1 MAQDTEDIS
10 QLALESI
17 IGFNGKVPFGLSVH
31 PDCENIIYPLGCTTV
46 VQNLK
51 SSRQAFLES
60 HTNNISFVA
69 VSRSGK
75 YIATGQVTYMG
86 FKAGI
91 IIYNYVEKAIHAT
104 MTLHQAKV
112 EGLAFSPNDLYL
124 VSLGGQDDGSVVIW
138 NIATKSSICG
148 SPACIATAGNAL
160 IIKFANNM
168 DDTFITGGTGTL
180 RLWLLDLPNRKIRPT
195 ECQTGPLKR
204 MINCIEVTKDDS
216 FFYCG
221 STSGDILMIS
231 MKTGLLNNYGPLKNK
246 FSLGITAIVEL
257 KSGDILVGSG
267 DGVVALCKAPNFK
280 PLKKVQVE
288 GGITSISLR
297 GQGHQFFVGTI
308 TCQIYRFNFTEF
320 KEELI
325 TTCHCD
331 AVLDVAFPCGTSD
344 LFGTCSKSEIRIWHT
359 PTNKELLRIVVPN
372 MTCNAIEFMQDGR
385 SIISAWNDGK
395 IRAFTPETGKL
406 MYTINNAHPDGV
418 TAIAATSDC
427 KKIISGGGEG
437 QVRVWEITSKSQKFT
452 AGLKEHSSTV
462 SCIKIKKND
471 QECVTASFDGTC
483 IIWDIIR
490 YARNQMILAN
500 TLFKCVCYHPEEYQI
515 LTSGKDRKIGYWEVY
530 DGSVIRELDGSLSG
544 SVNGMDIT
552 ANGDYYVT
560 GGEDK
565 LIKFWGYNEGE
576 ITHTGIGHSGAINRV
591 KISPFAKHIIS
602 VSSDGAILRW
612 RYPYTN

>member
-1 MAQDTEDIS
+1 MAHETENFS
-10 QLALESI
+10 QLQLESI
-17 IGFNGKVPFGLSVH
+17 IGFNGNVPFGLTVH

-51 SSRQAFLES
+51 TSYQAFLES

-69 VSRSGK
+69 VSKSGK

-86 FKAGI
+86 FKADI
-91 IIYNYVEKAIHAT
+91 IIYNYVEKAVHAH

-112 EGLAFSPNDLYL
+112 EALAFSPNDLYL

-138 NIATKSSICG
+138 NIATKLSICG
-148 SPACIATAGNAL
+148 SPACVATAGNAQTV
-160 IIKFANNM
+160 KFANNM

-180 RLWLLDLPNRKIRPT
+180 RLWLLDLPNRKIRAT
-195 ECQTGPLKR
+195 ECQTGHLKR
-204 MINCIEVTKDDS
+204 MVKCIEITKDDS

-221 STSGDILMIS
+221 TTTGDILMIS

-246 FSLGITAIVEL
+246 FSLGITALVEL

-288 GGITSISLR
+288 GGISSISLR
-297 GQGHQFFVGTI
+297 GQGHQFFVGTF
-308 TCQIYRFNFTEF
+308 TSQIYRFNFTEF

-325 TTCHCD
+325 TTCHSD

-344 LFGTCSKSEIRIWHT
+344 LFGTCSKGEIRIWHT

-372 MTCNAIEFMQDGR
+372 MTCNAIEFMQDGK

-395 IRAFTPETGKL
+395 VRAFTPETGKL
-406 MYTINNAHPDGV
+406 MYTIHNAHADGV

-437 QVRVWEITSKSQKFT
+437 QVRVWEISSKCYKFT
-452 AGLKEHSSTV
+452 AGLKEHTSNV
-462 SCIKIKKND
+462 SCIKMKKND
-471 QECVTASFDGTC
+471 KECVTASFDGTC
-483 IIWDIIR
+483 IIWDIVR

-515 LTSGKDRKIGYWEVY
+515 ITSGKDRKIGYWEVY
-530 DGSVIRELDGSLSG
+530 DGSAIRELDGSLSG

-552 ANGDYYVT
+552 ANGDCFVT

-576 ITHTGIGHSGAINRV
+576 VTHIGVGHSGTINRI
-591 KISPFAKHIIS
+591 KISPSMKHMIS

>member
-1 MAQDTEDIS
+1 MAKETEDFS
-10 QLALESI
+10 QLELESI
-17 IGFNGKVPFGLSVH
+17 IGFNGKVPSGLTVH
-31 PDCENIIYPLGCTTV
+31 PDCENIIYPLGCTAV

-51 SSRQAFLES
+51 TSQQAFLES
-60 HTNNISFVA
+60 HTNNISFLA
-69 VSRSGK
+69 VSRSGR

-86 FKAGI
+86 FKADI
-91 IIYNYVEKAIHAT
+91 IIYDYVEKITHAT

-112 EGLAFSPNDLYL
+112 EALAFSPNDLYL

-148 SPACIATAGNAL
+148 SPACVPTAGNAFSVR
-160 IIKFANNM
+160 FANNM

-204 MINCIEVTKDDS
+204 MINCIEVAKDDS

-221 STSGDILMIS
+221 TTSGDILMIS
-231 MKTGLLNNYGPLKNK
+231 MKTGLLNNYGPIKNK
-246 FSLGITAIVEL
+246 FSLGVTAIVEL
-257 KSGDILVGSG
+257 KSEDVLVGTG
-267 DGVVALCKAPNFK
+267 DGLIVLCKAPHFK
-280 PLKKVQVE
+280 ALKKVQVD

-297 GQGHQFFVGTI
+297 GQGHQFFLGTI
-308 TCQIYRFNFTEF
+308 TSQIYRFNFTEF
-320 KEELI
+320 KEDLI

-331 AVLDVAFPCGTSD
+331 AVLDIAFPCGTSD
-344 LFGTCSKSEIRIWHT
+344 LFGTCSKAEIRIWHT
-359 PTNKELLRIVVPN
+359 PTNKELLRISVPN
-372 MTCNAIEFMQDGR
+372 MTCNAIEFMRDGK

-395 IRAFTPETGKL
+395 IRAFTPETGRL
-406 MYTINNAHPDGV
+406 MYTINNAHHDGV

-437 QVRVWEITSKSQKFT
+437 QIRIWEIFPKSQKFT
-452 AGLKEHSSTV
+452 AGLKEHTSTV

-471 QECVTASFDGTC
+471 QECVTASYDGTC

-500 TLFKCVCYHPEEYQI
+500 TLFKCVCYHPEEYQVI
-515 LTSGKDRKIGYWEVY
+515 TSGKDRKIGYWEVY
-530 DGSVIRELDGSLSG
+530 DGSAIRELDGSLSG

-552 ANGDYYVT
+552 MNGDFFVT

-576 ITHTGIGHSGAINRV
+576 VIYIGIGHSGTVNRI
-591 KISPFAKHIIS
+591 KISPSVKHIIS

-612 RYPYTN
+612 KYPYTN

>member
-1 MAQDTEDIS
+1 MAKETEDFS
-10 QLALESI
+10 QLELESI
-17 IGFNGKVPFGLSVH
+17 IGFNGKVPSGLFVH
-31 PDCENIIYPLGCTTV
+31 PDCENIIYPLGCTTI

-51 SSRQAFLES
+51 TSQQAFLES

-69 VSRSGK
+69 VSRSGR

-86 FKAGI
+86 FKADI

-112 EGLAFSPNDLYL
+112 ESLAFSPNDLYL

-138 NIATKSSICG
+138 NIATKLSICG
-148 SPACIATAGNAL
+148 SPACVATAGNAL
-160 IIKFANNM
+160 TVKFANNM

-221 STSGDILMIS
+221 TTTGDILMIS
-231 MKTGLLNNYGPLKNK
+231 MKTGLLNNYGPIKNK
-246 FSLGITAIVEL
+246 FSLGVTAIVEL
-257 KSGDILVGSG
+257 KSEDILVGSG
-267 DGVVALCKAPNFK
+267 DGVIVLCKTPHFK
-280 PLKKVQVE
+280 ALKKVQVD

-308 TCQIYRFNFTEF
+308 TSQIYRFNFTEF

-325 TTCHCD
+325 TTCHSN
-331 AVLDVAFPCGTSD
+331 AVLDIAFPCGTSD
-344 LFGTCSKSEIRIWHT
+344 LFGTCSKAEIRIWHT
-359 PTNKELLRIVVPN
+359 PTNKELLRISVPN
-372 MTCNAIEFMQDGR
+372 MTCNAIEFMQDGK

-406 MYTINNAHPDGV
+406 MYAINNAHHDGV

-437 QVRVWEITSKSQKFT
+437 QIRIWEIFAKSHKFS
-452 AGLKEHSSTV
+452 AGLKEHTSTV

-471 QECVTASFDGTC
+471 QECVTASYDGTC

-515 LTSGKDRKIGYWEVY
+515 ITSGKDRKIGYWEVY
-530 DGSVIRELDGSLSG
+530 DGSAIRELDGSLSG

-552 ANGDYYVT
+552 TDGSFFVT

-576 ITHTGIGHSGAINRV
+576 VTHIGIGHSGTINRI
-591 KISPFAKHIIS
+591 KISPSAKHIIS

-612 RYPYTN
+612 KYPYAN

>member
-1 MAQDTEDIS
+1 MAKETEDFS
-10 QLALESI
+10 QLELESI
-17 IGFNGKVPFGLSVH
+17 IGFNGKVPSGLTVH
-31 PDCENIIYPLGCTTV
+31 PDCENIIYPLGCTAV

-51 SSRQAFLES
+51 TSQQAFLES
-60 HTNNISFVA
+60 HTNNISFLA
-69 VSRSGK
+69 VSRSGR

-86 FKAGI
+86 FKADI
-91 IIYNYVEKAIHAT
+91 IIYDYVEKITHAT

-112 EGLAFSPNDLYL
+112 EALAFSPNDLYL

-148 SPACIATAGNAL
+148 SPACVPTAGNAFSVR
-160 IIKFANNM
+160 FANNM

-204 MINCIEVTKDDS
+204 MINCIEVAKDDS

-221 STSGDILMIS
+221 TTSGDILMIS
-231 MKTGLLNNYGPLKNK
+231 MKTGLLNNYGPIKNK
-246 FSLGITAIVEL
+246 FSLGVTAIVEL
-257 KSGDILVGSG
+257 KSEDVLVGTG
-267 DGVVALCKAPNFK
+267 DGLIVLCKAPHFK
-280 PLKKVQVE
+280 AL
-288 GGITSISLR
+288 
-297 GQGHQFFVGTI
+297 
-308 TCQIYRFNFTEF
+308 N
-320 KEELI
+320 
-325 TTCHCD
+325 
-331 AVLDVAFPCGTSD
+331 GTSD
-344 LFGTCSKSEIRIWHT
+344 LFGTCSKAEIRIWHT
-359 PTNKELLRIVVPN
+359 PTNKELLRISVPN
-372 MTCNAIEFMQDGR
+372 MTCNAIEFMRDGK

-395 IRAFTPETGKL
+395 IRAFTPETGRL
-406 MYTINNAHPDGV
+406 MYTINNAHHDGV

-437 QVRVWEITSKSQKFT
+437 QIRIWEIFPKSQKFT
-452 AGLKEHSSTV
+452 AGLKEHTSTV

-471 QECVTASFDGTC
+471 QECVTASYDGTC

-500 TLFKCVCYHPEEYQI
+500 TLFKCVCYHPEEYQVI
-515 LTSGKDRKIGYWEVY
+515 TSGKDRKIGYWEVY
-530 DGSVIRELDGSLSG
+530 DGSAIRELDGSLSG

-552 ANGDYYVT
+552 MNGDFFVT

-576 ITHTGIGHSGAINRV
+576 VIYIGIGHSGTVNRI
-591 KISPFAKHIIS
+591 KISPSVKHIIS

-612 RYPYTN
+612 KYPYTN